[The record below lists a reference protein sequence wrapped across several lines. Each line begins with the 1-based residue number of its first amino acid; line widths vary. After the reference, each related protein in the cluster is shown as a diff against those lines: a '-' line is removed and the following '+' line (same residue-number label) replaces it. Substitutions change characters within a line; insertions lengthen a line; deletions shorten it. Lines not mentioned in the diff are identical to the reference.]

1 MIPWL
6 GPEDQHF
13 VLPEGRRYETKE
25 EQESYIRDWLRG
37 AGMTSEADDLGIAW
51 YDARYHQ
58 VRCGAVR
65 SGPVRSGR
73 CAGALPLALLRCP
86 LCCCERSGRVH
97 VFSVC
102 SLS

>member
-13 VLPEGRRYETKE
+13 VLPEGRRYETKG
-25 EQESYIRDWLRG
+25 EQESYIREWLKG

-58 VRCGAVR
+58 VRYYQFAACVA
-65 SGPVRSGR
+65 
-73 CAGALPLALLRCP
+73 ALGVLSSFFFCLCRDAWYTYNTCRRTCLRT
-86 LCCCERSGRVH
+86 
-97 VFSVC
+97 
-102 SLS
+102 